1 MAFNKVILMGNL
13 TADPETRTTP
23 SGQSVTSFSLAISRQ
38 WNDRDGQRQEETS
51 FINCTAWG
59 PRGETIAKYV
69 QKGRQLLV
77 SGRLQQRSWDDK
89 ETGKKRYSLD
99 VIVEEFSFISDGRGG
114 SAGAAGASSAS
125 RKPAA
130 KSEGTD
136 EAPIEDIDDAPID
149 LSDIP
154 F

>member
-1 MAFNKVILMGNL
+1 MAFNKVILLGNL

-23 SGQSVTSFSLAISRQ
+23 SGQTVTSFSLAVNRT
-38 WNDRDGQRQEETS
+38 WNDQQGNRQEETS

-77 SGRLQQRSWDDK
+77 SGRLQQRTWDDK
-89 ETGKKRYSLD
+89 DTGKKRSSID
-99 VIVEEFSFISDGRGG
+99 VIVEEFSFINDGRGG
-114 SAGAAGASSAS
+114 SGGSANVS
-125 RKPAA
+125 EPAA
-130 KSEGTD
+130 PRSKKAEAMD
-136 EAPIEDIDDAPID
+136 DAPIDDVDAPID